1 MQGNFP
7 IAGEMSNAA
16 FFPTSSDSAML
27 ASRKQLYRPDI
38 ERLQRERGYQSA
50 DLVALKPTTPNLDGI
65 LAKFTKEHHH
75 TDDEVRFTVAGE
87 GVFEIATFHDDFLK
101 FTAEPGD
108 LIVIPAYRRHSFYLT
123 AARAIRCIRL
133 FETSAGWEAIYEKNF

>member
-1 MQGNFP
+1 VITTEIEYEKAQSELRDLQ
-7 IAGEMSNAA
+7 AR
-16 FFPTSSDSAML
+16 L
-27 ASRKQLYRPDI
+27 

-50 DLVALKPTTPNLDGI
+50 DLVALKPTTPDLDGI